1 MLLLACKGC
10 IPSDLHENAQMDATR
25 LFHTLYGYRRNDNVC
40 IERIQVE
47 DRDAY
52 SLLVDMI
59 AQDHVYEPG
68 ESAVNITKALK
79 LCEYYEKEPT
89 ESFVQD
95 VLESMKSVTLKLA
108 SAPVTPNAAV
118 GYVCVSVCMC
128 MCVLLSC
135 QLT

>member
-25 LFHTLYGYRRNDNVC
+25 LFHTLYGYRRNDNVS
-40 IERIQVE
+40 IERIEAE
-47 DRDAY
+47 DSDAY
-52 SLLVDMI
+52 SILVDMI

-68 ESAVNITKALK
+68 ESAVSRAKALK
-79 LCEYYEKEPT
+79 LCKYYEKEPT

-95 VLESMKSVTLKLA
+95 VLQSMRSVTLKLA
-108 SAPVTPNAAV
+108 SATVTPN

>member
-1 MLLLACKGC
+1 
-10 IPSDLHENAQMDATR
+10 MDATR
-25 LFHTLYGYRRNDNVC
+25 LFHTLYGYRRNDHVC

-68 ESAVNITKALK
+68 ESAVSITKALK
-79 LCEYYEKEPT
+79 LCKYYENEPT

-95 VLESMKSVTLKLA
+95 VLKSMGSVPLELA
-108 SAPVTPNAAV
+108 CATVTPNAVV